1 MFDVARLWTLPR
13 TLSSNP
19 NIRSFWDPEEKAF
32 FIFAETVTVLARQ
45 SENKT
50 LTLFD
55 QVYRSMAVLSRPSIL
70 ALYQA
75 MVDYV
80 SPINTPDDLQQPLT
94 RETLQERFID
104 FFTRLFPIAYHHAIN
119 PDRQDFTEKF
129 KTCLYE
135 AMNDIQPFGDI
146 PEEISKSVSKS
157 LEATRVLVQ
166 ALTLG
171 KTVLDRTDSVLFAA
185 SSGSQQDAC
194 YEALLRMTYCPRC
207 KGIGNTVRPC
217 SGFCTN
223 VIRWVSHDRA
233 IFHREKKEGSRS
245 IFYCKKC

>member
-1 MFDVARLWTLPR
+1 LPR

-19 NIRSFWDPEEKAF
+19 NIRSFDPEEKAF

-80 SPINTPDDLQQPLT
+80 SPDNTPDDLQQPLT
-94 RETLQERFID
+94 HETLQERFID

-146 PEEISKSVSKS
+146 PQEISKSVSKS

-185 SSGSQQDAC
+185 SSGSQQEAC

-223 VIRWVSHDRA
+223 VIR
-233 IFHREKKEGSRS
+233 
-245 IFYCKKC
+245 